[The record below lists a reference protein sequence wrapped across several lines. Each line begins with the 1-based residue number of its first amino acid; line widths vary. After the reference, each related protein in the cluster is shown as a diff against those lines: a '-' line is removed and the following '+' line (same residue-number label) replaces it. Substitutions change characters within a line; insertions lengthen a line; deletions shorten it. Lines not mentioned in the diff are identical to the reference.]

1 MSVGLSLPL
10 LLPICTVALD
20 IVLLGQ
26 ALPLSPVTPRAPATG
41 GEVAPPNFCQED
53 TDSALVS
60 PGRARRY
67 HTLHCHLNK
76 VRLDIG
82 EYYYTV

>member
-26 ALPLSPVTPRAPATG
+26 ALPLSPVTLRAPATG
-41 GEVAPPNFCQED
+41 GEVAPRNFCQED

-60 PGRARRY
+60 PSKTRRY
-67 HTLHCHLNK
+67 HTIPSHFNK